1 MSRYFLT
8 NNFFKNR
15 NSFIFLDR
23 DGVLII
29 KQKKGE
35 YVKSLNQFVWRK
47 GSLEAIRFLGK
58 KNKKII
64 IISNQAGIALN
75 KVKLEDLNIIHNHI
89 INKSLKLGA
98 NIEDIIFCPHHWN
111 DNCSCRKP
119 KSGMFYHA
127 QKKFDIDLTMVDRSD
142 WLDTELR
149 GQEFL
154 TIEEQ
159 RREAICKNLKR
170 EPLLEYIKSHSFK
183 IWISGIRKDQT
194 DARSSIQFIDVT
206 DLEVIKLSPLF
217 AWSKLDVRNLLIDN
231 DLKINSDYF
240 DLCKFNESKEC
251 GLHF

>member
-1 MSRYFLT
+1 MASKNLIDSTLSALDFALKGRNDFFLT
-8 NNFFKNR
+8 TSFGYQSSLLFF
-15 NSFIFLDR
+15 LMAEL
-23 DGVLII
+23 GVSMSCL
-29 KQKKGE
+29 
-35 YVKSLNQFVWRK
+35 YVKSNLSSGGIEEQIDY
-47 GSLEAIRFLGK
+47 AI
-58 KNKKII
+58 N
-64 IISNQAGIALN
+64 
-75 KVKLEDLNIIHNHI
+75 
-89 INKSLKLGA
+89 
-98 NIEDIIFCPHHWN
+98 
-111 DNCSCRKP
+111 
-119 KSGMFYHA
+119 
-127 QKKFDIDLTMVDRSD
+127 KFDIDLTMVDRSD